1 MKIGLVIRRNPLLLT
16 LAAAAAAVMLFIS
29 EGSYFRSVSTLN
41 ALGAMATARSSL
53 QGLERSFLDAETGQ
67 RGYLLTERIE
77 YLQPYDNALLQI
89 DAAFRFLQQ
98 YYAEEP
104 DALAVLTQL
113 RKVSDTRLSELA
125 LTIRL
130 HQQGRESAT
139 RELVLTDIGKEQM
152 ESIRALSAELLA
164 QETLRVEQGRQDV
177 YRTLERHRPAGL
189 VHVPAQEPGA
199 AGAGAGAA
207 ASAAGRA

>member
-1 MKIGLVIRRNPLLLT
+1 
-16 LAAAAAAVMLFIS
+16 MLFIS

-67 RGYLLTERIE
+67 RGYLLTDRADTFS
-77 YLQPYDNALLQI
+77 PMTTHCRRSTPP
-89 DAAFRFLQQ
+89 FGFLQQ
-98 YYAEEP
+98 YYADEP
-104 DALAVLTQL
+104 EALTLLTEL

-139 RELVLTDIGKEQM
+139 RDMVLTDIGKEQM
-152 ESIRALSAELLA
+152 ESIRTLSAEFWRWKPCA
-164 QETLRVEQGRQDV
+164 SSKAA
-177 YRTLERHRPAGL
+177 RTSTAP
-189 VHVPAQEPGA
+189 
-199 AGAGAGAA
+199 
-207 ASAAGRA
+207 